1 MAKPR
6 LLSLV
11 MISLMLIFGFLIHR
25 HASRH
30 PESDDAS
37 IDAEV
42 VHMAASVGGRLV
54 ELRVEENSKVK
65 KGDLLFRLDPET
77 YALLEN
83 QAQAN
88 LDIALAALDTRRR
101 VVTSE
106 VLNARVAADQETRAK
121 TNYEL
126 MQRSTERLR
135 PLAGKAYVP
144 AQEFDRA
151 QTTQKDAAT
160 SLAQANLQRQMAE
173 KNIGSDSGALAA
185 VKAAEAA
192 LAIAQKAVK
201 DSEVYAP
208 QDGRIVGL
216 SVREGEMVAPAQSL
230 FTLIAT
236 EEWHAVANFRESE
249 LPHIQEGDCATV
261 FSMIDRT
268 HPIHGKVDG
277 LGWGVMDTDRINL
290 PRSAPLVEKSL
301 NWVRVAQRFP
311 VRIKL
316 EEPPEMLMRLGASAV
331 VQIKDGAEC
340 SD

>member
-11 MISLMLIFGFLIHR
+11 MISLMLVFGFLIHR
-25 HASRH
+25 HTSHH

-42 VHMAASVGGRLV
+42 VHVAASVGGRLV
-54 ELRVEENSKVK
+54 ELRVEENSKIK

-77 YALLEN
+77 YALLES

-101 VVTSE
+101 MVTSE
-106 VLNARVAADQETRAK
+106 VLNAKVAADQQTRAK

-126 MQRSTERLR
+126 TQRSTERLR

-144 AQEFDRA
+144 TQEFDRA

-160 SLAQANLQRQMAE
+160 SLEQANIQRQIAE
-173 KNIGSDSGALAA
+173 RSIGNDSGALAA

-208 QDGRIVGL
+208 QDGRVVGL
-216 SVREGEMVAPAQSL
+216 SVREGEMVTPAQSL

-236 EEWHAVANFRESE
+236 EEWHAIANFRESE

-268 HPIHGKVDG
+268 HPIRGKVDG
-277 LGWGVMDTDRINL
+277 MGWGVMDTDRINI

-316 EEPPEMLMRLGASAV
+316 EEAPEMLMRLGASAV